1 MFGISFTTKD
11 LIRAGWTFL
20 FGVLGFLIAVQ
31 AEIIGGELDA
41 RAIAV
46 GAIAAGFSALK
57 NLVLA
62 DGTTVKG

>member
-11 LIRAGWTFL
+11 LIRAVWTFV
-20 FGVLGFLIAVQ
+20 FGALGFLIAVQ
-31 AEIIGGELDA
+31 TEIIGGDFDA

-57 NLVLA
+57 NLVFA
-62 DGTTVKG
+62 DGSTIKG